1 MGITNVGV
9 TVMMLIITVNVMA
22 ENSLAVMPLKNFDY
36 DHKSVMDSQPCWKRI
51 YVVLVKD
58 T

>member
-36 DHKSVMDSQPCWKRI
+36 DHKTVMDSQPC
-51 YVVLVKD
+51 
-58 T
+58 

>member
-1 MGITNVGV
+1 
-9 TVMMLIITVNVMA
+9 MMLIITVNVMA

>member
-22 ENSLAVMPLKNFDY
+22 EKSLAVMPLKIFDY
-36 DHKSVMDSQPCWKRI
+36 DHKTVMNRQPC
-51 YVVLVKD
+51 
-58 T
+58 